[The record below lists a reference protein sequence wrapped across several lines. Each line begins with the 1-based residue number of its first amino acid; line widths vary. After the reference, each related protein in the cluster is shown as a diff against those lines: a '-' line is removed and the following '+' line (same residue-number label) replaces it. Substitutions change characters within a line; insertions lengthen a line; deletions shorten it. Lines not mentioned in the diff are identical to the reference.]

1 MQNNIT
7 LTGKAKDIKT
17 LLNTLAELYP
27 TITVED
33 YIKLQQ
39 IKKEVSYMTNKKGG
53 KYDR

>member
-1 MQNNIT
+1 MKNNIT
-7 LTGKAKDIKT
+7 LIGKAKDIKT

-33 YIKLQQ
+33 YIKLQE
-39 IKKEVSYMTNKKGG
+39 IKKEVAYMVNQKGG